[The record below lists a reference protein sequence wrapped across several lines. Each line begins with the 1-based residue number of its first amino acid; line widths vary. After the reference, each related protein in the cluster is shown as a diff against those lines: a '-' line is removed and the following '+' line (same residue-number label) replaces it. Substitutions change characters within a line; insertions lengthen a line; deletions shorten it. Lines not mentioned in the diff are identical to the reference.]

1 MGNEIV
7 VDRERFQKPS
17 DLLQAGHQQKDPIVP
32 VLSLLDKDCIKLSD
46 LYYDLVVHGI
56 MRDRD
61 CPTSS
66 DEFILSYNEIKNDL
80 EENISLITAKQS
92 RKEKELFTMKNQ
104 ENALRKRE
112 EQELVGLRSNLQNQE
127 NERYRL
133 LEEKRRIEA
142 QLNDVN
148 DNLRKTDM
156 FIEGTER
163 DIARIANSYKP
174 EQDHLHDRMQDH
186 QFEIAGFAQELSVY
200 SALLSIGNE
209 SYNLL
214 DSWSHSM
221 NKHDNNHQS
230 ELENNYINHLASY
243 LGKLC
248 GAKLMV
254 TYRVEQLKQ
263 YIDALKRTNETTNK
277 HYAQSFNIDDQLEQY
292 KNHITIDES
301 TSMSITSDIL
311 MNIEKAQKAI
321 SAELFEKF
329 IHHLQQH
336 QTGKII
342 DLSKY
347 INMNKMNNMLMNSD
361 NNIIRQR
368 PLRSRHTRQSIATQT
383 NLQRQQQQ
391 QQQLRNN
398 GHSMKQTQVQQQQ
411 QQQQSVSPNSQQQRS
426 KPPLISSQ
434 QQRSPNGV
442 GVGRGRMRGTRPPRS
457 ARNIYQYQQ

>member
-1 MGNEIV
+1 
-7 VDRERFQKPS
+7 
-17 DLLQAGHQQKDPIVP
+17 
-32 VLSLLDKDCIKLSD
+32 
-46 LYYDLVVHGI
+46 
-56 MRDRD
+56 
-61 CPTSS
+61 
-66 DEFILSYNEIKNDL
+66 
-80 EENISLITAKQS
+80 
-92 RKEKELFTMKNQ
+92 MKNQ
-104 ENALRKRE
+104 ENVLRKRE

-243 LGKLC
+243 LKKLC
-248 GAKLMV
+248 NAKLMV
-254 TYRVEQLKQ
+254 TDRVEQLKQ

-292 KNHITIDES
+292 VNHITIDES
-301 TSMSITSDIL
+301 TSMSITSDIY

-321 SAELFEKF
+321 SSELFAKF
-329 IHHLQQH
+329 IHHIQQH
-336 QTGKII
+336 QLGKII
-342 DLSKY
+342 DLTKY
-347 INMNKMNNMLMNSD
+347 INMNNMLRNRNVNVNNNMNHMNNN

-383 NLQRQQQQ
+383 NLRRQQ

-398 GHSMKQTQVQQQQ
+398 GHTMKQTQVQQQ

-434 QQRSPNGV
+434 QQRSPNGA
-442 GVGRGRMRGTRPPRS
+442 GVGRGRRRPPQ
-457 ARNIYQYQQ
+457 RNMYQTYQQ

>member
-1 MGNEIV
+1 MG
-7 VDRERFQKPS
+7 
-17 DLLQAGHQQKDPIVP
+17 
-32 VLSLLDKDCIKLSD
+32 
-46 LYYDLVVHGI
+46 
-56 MRDRD
+56 
-61 CPTSS
+61 
-66 DEFILSYNEIKNDL
+66 
-80 EENISLITAKQS
+80 ENISLITAKQS

-142 QLNDVN
+142 QLNDIN

-254 TYRVEQLKQ
+254 TDRVEQLKQ

-311 MNIEKAQKAI
+311 MNIKKAQKAI

-347 INMNKMNNMLMNSD
+347 INMNKMNNMLMNSNNNNHMNRNRNVNVNNMNHQQMSNN
-361 NNIIRQR
+361 NNIIR
-368 PLRSRHTRQSIATQT
+368 
-383 NLQRQQQQ
+383 QRQQQQ

-411 QQQQSVSPNSQQQRS
+411 QQQQSVSPNSQHQRS

-442 GVGRGRMRGTRPPRS
+442 GVGRGRMRVTRPPRS